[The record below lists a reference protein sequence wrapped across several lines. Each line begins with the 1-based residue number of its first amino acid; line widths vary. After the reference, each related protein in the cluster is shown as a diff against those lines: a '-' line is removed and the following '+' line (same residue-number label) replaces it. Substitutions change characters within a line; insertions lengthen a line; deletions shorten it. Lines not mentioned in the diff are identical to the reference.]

1 MKEGIW
7 GNQIM
12 AKMIPPHCDDKA
24 PNSERRVFD
33 LLKNDPATSDWIV
46 LHSLNLSR
54 TGQRPYG
61 EVDFVVIVPAGGVF
75 CIEVKGGRVA
85 CKDGIWTTTNAVG
98 RIATLKRSP
107 FKQADDAMRA
117 VRTSL
122 EKRLASSVD
131 FNKVAFGCAVIFTN
145 VNTPPLEPGVE
156 PWEVIDCDG
165 LETPISKHILRMAK
179 NQRVRFH
186 LRSSPAEPQPALVK
200 QIREALRPDF
210 ERVVSRSTELRE
222 SERRLLSLTEE
233 QYRILDLLA
242 DNPRCLFEGA
252 AGTGKTLLAL
262 EYARRCAV
270 AGQRVLLVCF
280 NKLLGEWLSAEL
292 AASASGGRATAGRF
306 YKCLREVIV
315 KSSVS
320 AEFSA
325 AAERASTD
333 ALFGEVYPFYGQ
345 LALEDAAEK
354 YDVVVVDEA
363 QDLVRKPVLDVLNAW
378 LVGGLNDGRWA
389 FFGDFNRQAIYGT
402 KWDGDPRE
410 MLRAMC
416 PFVVR
421 ANLTQNCRNTRRIGE
436 ETALL
441 SGFTA
446 PPYRMGQVE
455 GVAVD
460 YIEYDDAASQRT
472 ALAKVLARLAN
483 ESGVNAVDVVVLSR
497 SRFENSVAGM
507 LTDIAEFRVRPVDR
521 APSGVTRVPV
531 FTFATVQAFK
541 GMESKIVVLCDVDD
555 IETDENRSLLY
566 VGMSR
571 ARSLLVVLLHRRT
584 KPAVKEAFKKQMSNV
599 WAASL

>member
-1 MKEGIW
+1 
-7 GNQIM
+7 M

-24 PNSERRVFD
+24 PSSERRIFD
-33 LLKNDPATSDWIV
+33 LFKNDPATADWIV
-46 LHSLNLSR
+46 LHSLNLARS
-54 TGQRPYG
+54 GERPYG
-61 EVDFVVIVPAGGVF
+61 EVDFVVVVPAGGVF

-85 CKDGIWTTTNAVG
+85 CRDGIWTTTNAAG
-98 RIATLKRSP
+98 RTDTLKRSP

-117 VRTSL
+117 VRDAL
-122 EKRLASSVD
+122 EKRLENPTD
-131 FNKVAFGCAVIFTN
+131 FQKVAFGCAVIFTN
-145 VNTPPLEPGVE
+145 VVTPPLEPGVE

-165 LETPISKHILRMAK
+165 LETPISAHVVRMAK
-179 NQRVRFH
+179 NQRARFH
-186 LRSSPAEPQPALVK
+186 LRSSPAEPQPALLK

-210 ERVVSRSTELRE
+210 ERVIARSAELRE

-262 EYARRCAV
+262 EYARRCAT

-280 NKLLGEWLSAEL
+280 NKLLGDWLAAEL
-292 AASASGGRATAGRF
+292 AAPVTNDRATAGRF
-306 YKCLREVIV
+306 YKCLREVII
-315 KSSVS
+315 SSP
-320 AEFSA
+320 A
-325 AAERASTD
+325 AAEFADAEQRASGD
-333 ALFGEVYPFYGQ
+333 ALFGEAYPFYGQ
-345 LALEDAAEK
+345 LALEGTTEK

-378 LVGGLNDGRWA
+378 LVGGLREGRWA
-389 FFGDFNRQAIYGT
+389 FFGDFHRQALYGT
-402 KWDGDPRE
+402 KWHGDPCE

-441 SGFTA
+441 SGFAT

-460 YIEYDDAASQRT
+460 YLEYYDAVSQRA
-472 ALAKVLARLAN
+472 ALTKALTRLAT
-483 ESGVNAVDVVVLSR
+483 EPGVDPGDVVLLSR
-497 SRFENSVAGM
+497 HRVENSVAGT
-507 LTDIAEFRVRPVDR
+507 LSDVAEFRVRPVDR
-521 APSGVTRVPV
+521 PASGITRVPV
-531 FTFATVQAFK
+531 FIFATVQAFK
-541 GMESKIVVLCDVDD
+541 GMESKIVVLCDVDEV
-555 IETDENRSLLY
+555 ETDESRSLLY

-571 ARSLLVVLLHRRT
+571 ARSLLVVLLHKCT
-584 KPAVKEAFKKQMSNV
+584 KAAVKEAFKKQMTELWGANV
-599 WAASL
+599 